1 VIADSPAEPIQ
12 VAVFVRASTDAAL
25 ATLGAAVV
33 DDTDGAPY
41 PYVSIGE
48 GTETADNAHDQF
60 GRDSTITLHV
70 WSSESGFQQAN
81 RIANRL
87 VQLFDHQPLTV
98 EGHRVVAV
106 RALTLTRLLDPREPF
121 VRHVA
126 VPFRVVTAQ
135 QT

>member
-1 VIADSPAEPIQ
+1 VIAESPAEAIQ
-12 VAVFVRASTDAAL
+12 IAVYTRAAADAEL
-25 ATLGAAVV
+25 AAIGAPVV
-33 DDTDGAPY
+33 DDTDGASY

-70 WSSESGFQQAN
+70 WSAERGFTQAN

-106 RALTLTRLLDPREPF
+106 RALTITRLRDPREPF

-135 QT
+135 DT